1 MSFPQLLEKAISSQ
15 RLAHA
20 YLFYGRS
27 TNKYRS
33 LVTKFFRKLCCPDN
47 NCGECKTCRQLNN
60 LSHPDLVAFPNNSE
74 RIGVNTVREKIIK
87 AAGLTPASADRRLF
101 WLNDI
106 KRFTTEATNTL
117 LKVLEEPPA
126 GTVFVL
132 TARSR
137 WDCLPTIRSRCQWVR
152 FPIKTIASDESIDKV
167 PEKIW
172 PDENYQ
178 PEDIK
183 KWKNLIAGEANAS
196 KINWNRSTARG
207 FLSFLIEIIRRC
219 YTNEELELEIN
230 DRFNLTWNLIPDL
243 IERLNELERGGQ
255 PLLIINSIMEKLY
268 YPEEQKEWL
277 NVI

>member
-1 MSFPQLLEKAISSQ
+1 LNFPRLLERAIARQ

-20 YLFYGRS
+20 YLFYGRA
-27 TNKYRS
+27 TNKYRP
-33 LVTKFFRKLCCPDN
+33 LVLEFFRRICCPDDS
-47 NCGECKTCRQLNN
+47 CGECKTCRQINN
-60 LSHPDLVAFPNNSE
+60 LTHPDLVAFPKNSE
-74 RIGVNTVREKIIK
+74 KIGVNTVREKIIK
-87 AAGLTPASADRRLF
+87 AAGLTPALADRRFF

-106 KRFTTEATNTL
+106 NRFTPEAANTL

-126 GTVFVL
+126 GTIFVL

-152 FPIKTIASDESIDKV
+152 FPISLISPAESIDKI

-172 PDENYQ
+172 PDESF
-178 PEDIK
+178 ETEKIEIWK
-183 KWKNLIAGEANAS
+183 KLIAGQANAS
-196 KINWNRSTARG
+196 QVNWNRSAARG
-207 FLSFLIEIIRRC
+207 FISFLMEVIRKN
-219 YTNEELELEIN
+219 YSEESLDLQINEN
-230 DRFNLTWNLIPDL
+230 FNLTWNLIPDL
-243 IERLNELERGGQ
+243 IERLNELDRGTQ